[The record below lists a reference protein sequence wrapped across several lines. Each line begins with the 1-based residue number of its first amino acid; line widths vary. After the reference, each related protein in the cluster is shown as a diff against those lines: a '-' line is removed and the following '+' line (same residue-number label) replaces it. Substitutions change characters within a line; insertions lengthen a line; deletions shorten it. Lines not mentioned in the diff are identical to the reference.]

1 MQPVSGGWV
10 SHKIKG
16 DGDYEAKKRAA
27 LAQSQSNSYT
37 QGVQS
42 VMEDGAGQA
51 IANTRTKSGNVNLMP
66 QGAGTPPATLQSKHL
81 AISLSDLANQTGA
94 VSTQVSS
101 TNVPQEDP
109 AEMES
114 DAVSRRIDLAR
125 KGIQA
130 FQGYNDPNRGFE
142 MNAKRM
148 PRCWTPTGSRS
159 PRTWWRF
166 RGRRTTTR

>member
-51 IANTRTKSGNVNLMP
+51 IANTRTKYGNVNLMP
-66 QGAGTPPATLQSKHL
+66 QQVLEGATSNFANEEAPGNQP
-81 AISLSDLANQTGA
+81 LSDLANQTGA

-125 KGIQA
+125 KGFQA
-130 FQGYNDPNRGFE
+130 FQGYNDPNRGV
-142 MNAKRM
+142 
-148 PRCWTPTGSRS
+148 
-159 PRTWWRF
+159 
-166 RGRRTTTR
+166 